1 MLRRVTVENGVVEG
15 LPAADPR
22 ITAFK
27 GIPFAAPPVGENRW
41 RAPQPAE
48 NWQGVR
54 ECYTF
59 APISMQLIPGLDPD
73 DIYAREWNVEPD
85 IAMSED
91 SLYLNVW
98 TPARSADEKL
108 PVFVWYYGGGLQWG
122 NTAEMEFDGERI
134 ARRGVVVVTIAYRL
148 NAFGFLAHP
157 EITAEHPELPA
168 NFGYLDQRFG
178 TAWVK
183 RNIAAFGG
191 DPENVTIG
199 GQSAGGGS
207 VIAQMASPMS
217 KGLFQKGFVASG
229 LELMPY
235 KTMFFSPQATLAEAE
250 KRGEAFFELLGVKT
264 LAEARSLPAE
274 FIRDK
279 VVESK
284 QYFMPCTD
292 GKFLLGPPHAEL
304 VEGRADYVPLMCGRT
319 ATELVMAPMGRTV
332 AEFEASVRAQFGPD
346 ADALL
351 KLCES
356 KTGSLLEMRHKAEVS
371 HIDYAICRFARDK
384 ARRGDAAPVYS
395 WIFGPEIPG
404 WDHPGNFH
412 SSDLWFWFETLAKC
426 WRPFVGK
433 HYDLARQ
440 MCDYLANFCRSGD
453 PNGEGTDGAQ
463 LPEWKP
469 FTEETPWRMVLGDR
483 PEPRRCPVTPV
494 MKFLLDEAEK

>member
-41 RAPQPAE
+41 RAPQPAADWE
-48 NWQGVR
+48 GVR
-54 ECYTF
+54 ECYAF
-59 APISMQLIPGLDPD
+59 APISMQLIPDSDPD
-73 DIYAREWNVEPD
+73 DIYSREWNVEPE

-122 NTAEMEFDGERI
+122 NTAEMEFDGERL
-134 ARRGVVVVTIAYRL
+134 ARRGIVVVTLAYRL

-157 EITAEHPELPA
+157 EITAENPDFPA

-178 TAWVK
+178 TMWVK

-191 DPENVTIG
+191 DPENITIG

-207 VIAQMASPMS
+207 VIAQIACPLN
-217 KGLFQKGFVASG
+217 KGLFRRGIVASG

-235 KTMFFSPQATLAEAE
+235 RSQFFSPQATLAQGEE
-250 KRGEAFFELLGVKT
+250 RGRAFFELLGVKT
-264 LAEARSLPAE
+264 LAEARALPAE

-279 VVESK
+279 VVESG
-284 QYFMPCTD
+284 QYFMPVTD
-292 GKFLLGPPHAEL
+292 GVFCPGPPHEEL
-304 VEGRADYVPLMCGRT
+304 VQGRADYVPLLCGRT
-319 ATELVMAPMGRTV
+319 ATELVMSPMGRTL
-332 AEFEASVRAQFGPD
+332 AEFEASVRAQYGPD
-346 ADALL
+346 ADEYLRLVA
-351 KLCES
+351 S
-356 KTGSLLEMRHKAEVS
+356 KTGSLAETRHKAEVS
-371 HIDYAICRFARDK
+371 HIEYAIRRFARDK
-384 ARRGDAAPVYS
+384 ARRGDDSPIYY

-404 WDHPGNFH
+404 WDKPGNFH

-440 MCDYLANFCRSGD
+440 MCNYWANFIRCGD
-453 PNGEGTDGAQ
+453 PNGPDADGRPM
-463 LPEWKP
+463 PEWKP
-469 FTEETPWRMVLGDR
+469 FTEDEPWQIFLGDR
-483 PEPRRCPVTPV
+483 AEPRLEPANPV
-494 MKFLLDEAEK
+494 MDFVLDHAE

>member
-1 MLRRVTVENGVVEG
+1 MLRRVTVENGVVLG

-27 GIPFAAPPVGENRW
+27 GVPFAAPPVGENRW

-48 NWQGVR
+48 NWEGVR
-54 ECYTF
+54 ECFTF

-73 DIYAREWNVEPD
+73 DIYSREWNVDPT
-85 IAMSED
+85 IPMSED

-134 ARRGVVVVTIAYRL
+134 ARRGIVVVTIAYRL

-157 EITAEHPELPA
+157 ELTAEQPDSPT

-178 TAWVK
+178 TMWVK

-191 DPENVTIG
+191 DPNNITIG

-207 VIAQMASPMS
+207 VIAQIASPMS
-217 KGLFQKGFVASG
+217 RGLFQKAIVASG

-235 KTMFFSPQATLAEAE
+235 KSAFFSPQATLAEAE
-250 KRGEAFFELLGVKT
+250 KKGEAFFGMLGVRT
-264 LAEARSLPAE
+264 LAEARALPAE

-279 VVESK
+279 VVESR
-284 QYFMPCTD
+284 QYFMPSTD
-292 GKFLLGPPHAEL
+292 GVFCPGPPHEQL
-304 VEGRADYVPLMCGRT
+304 VSGKADFVPMLCGRT
-319 ATELVMAPMGRTV
+319 ATELVMSPMGRSRE
-332 AEFEASVRAQFGPD
+332 EFEASVRAQYGAD
-346 ADALL
+346 ADEYLRLVA
-351 KLCES
+351 S
-356 KTGSLLEMRHKAEVS
+356 PTGSLAEMRHKSEVS
-371 HIDYAICRFARDK
+371 HIEYAMRRFAREK
-384 ARRGDAAPVYS
+384 TRRGDGSPLYY

-404 WDHPGNFH
+404 WDRPGNFH

-426 WRPFVGK
+426 WRPFTGK

-440 MCDYLANFCRSGD
+440 MCNYWANFIRSGD
-453 PNGEGTDGAQ
+453 PNGKDADGSDM
-463 LPEWKP
+463 PVWRP
-469 FTEETPWRMVLGDR
+469 FTEAEPWQIYLGDTPR
-483 PEPRRCPVTPV
+483 PERKEASGV
-494 MKFLLDEAEK
+494 MEFVVDHAV